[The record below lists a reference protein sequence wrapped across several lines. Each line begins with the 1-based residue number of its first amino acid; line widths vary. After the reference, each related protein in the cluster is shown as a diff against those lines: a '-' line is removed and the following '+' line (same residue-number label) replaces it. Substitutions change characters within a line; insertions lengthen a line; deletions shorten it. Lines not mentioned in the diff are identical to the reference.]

1 MALDNIPISKFGF
14 IRITRDEVVFV
25 SSQNLDENKD
35 IILANCMPFGHPQK
49 ESFKFVEI
57 NRQLYLCFSK
67 FDLKKDKGYGLIIQ
81 TDSNFYDKVKI
92 HQIYPGL
99 RSLIN
104 TEKEFEKNSKLK
116 SLIIP
121 KMELVTEK
129 LDLIINNLDGIL
141 FSILARTPII
151 LVGTHEEVLKYYGMF
166 NSFLPKWIT
175 AGFTFV
181 SQTGSLSENVDVVGI
196 STKEEIIQGIQ
207 RIGSPKRTIIFID
220 QNRTFSPNTSSYCR
234 KFAKT
239 LNDND
244 FSRFYLKMDKL
255 FHMVKQYDFETVL
268 KASEKLKIGIDDAKL
283 LHAIKHAQSGNPLK
297 PDEIDNL
304 G

>member
-1 MALDNIPISKFGF
+1 MTLDHIPISKFGF

-25 SSQNLDENKD
+25 SSQNLEDNKD

-81 TDSNFYDKVKI
+81 TNSKFYGKVKI

-141 FSILARTPII
+141 FSLFTRTPIV
-151 LVGTHEEVLKYYGMF
+151 LVGTHNEVLKYYGIF
-166 NSFLPKWIT
+166 NTILPKWIT
-175 AGFTFV
+175 VGFTFV
-181 SQTGSLSENVDVVGI
+181 SQTGSLNENVDVVGI
-196 STKEEIIQGIQ
+196 SPKDEIIKGLQ
-207 RIGSPKRTIIFID
+207 RIGSPKKTIIFID

-234 KFAKT
+234 KLAKT

-244 FSRFYLKMDKL
+244 FSSFYLKMDKL
-255 FHMVKQYDFETVL
+255 FSMVKQYDYETIQQ
-268 KASEKLKIGIDDAKL
+268 ASDTLKIGIDDAKL
-283 LHAIKHAQSGNPLK
+283 LHAMKQAQSGNPLK
-297 PDEIDNL
+297 PDEIDKL
-304 G
+304 R